1 MYSTSE
7 NKMVEMK
14 QRNDANEKMI
24 YTILRGLQKELNIE
38 KELSYLSLSL
48 YVCTCTLHRNV
59 M

>member
-1 MYSTSE
+1 
-7 NKMVEMK
+7 MVEMR

-38 KELSYLSLSL
+38 KELSYLSISLSL
-48 YVCTCTLHRNV
+48 YVCTCTLHCNV